1 MRREAMGSKR
11 ERYAKTEPNAGPQAE
26 NPDQRGRSA
35 APLEAGTLSK
45 VEIETLPVTRAFLRR
60 KRLIEDR
67 GELALIEDGMPMHHL
82 GYFSLIPGQGFR
94 GGHFHERKT
103 EHFYV
108 IAGELRLETQD
119 MDTGRRTV
127 IHLKEGQKAV
137 IRPRCAHRF
146 LARETAQV
154 IEYYEGVYDKE
165 DDHPHRFEE

>member
-1 MRREAMGSKR
+1 MGSR
-11 ERYAKTEPNAGPQAE
+11 GERAVKTGPNARPQAE
-26 NPDQRGRSA
+26 GTVPRDGRPV
-35 APLEAGTLSK
+35 PLEGGALSK
-45 VEIETLPVTRAFLRR
+45 VGIETLPVTRAFLRR

-67 GELALIEDGMPMHHL
+67 GELALIEDGMCMHHL

-108 IAGELRLETQD
+108 IAGELRLEIQD
-119 MDTGRRTV
+119 MDTGQRTV
-127 IHLKEGQKAV
+127 VPLNEGQKAV

-146 LARETAQV
+146 LALKPAQV

-165 DDHPHRFEE
+165 DDHPHRFEV